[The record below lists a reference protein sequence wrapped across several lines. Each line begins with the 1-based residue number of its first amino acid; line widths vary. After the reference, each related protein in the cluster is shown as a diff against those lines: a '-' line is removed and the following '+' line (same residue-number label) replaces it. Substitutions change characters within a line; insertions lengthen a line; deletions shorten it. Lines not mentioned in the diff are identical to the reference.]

1 MHIASVLVDVVIVLW
16 FLAVMVAIVRVRRA
30 RATGLRSLTPQEQ
43 NRYQLSWER
52 IRTRF
57 VHAPKE
63 AAQEADTLVV
73 AMLRARGHEVRDD
86 RLPRRL
92 LDARKWHAREHSHGT
107 DALRQAMLHYSVV
120 FDHSLGRRQ
129 REKAAIRRREMA

>member
-1 MHIASVLVDVVIVLW
+1 MG
-16 FLAVMVAIVRVRRA
+16 IVRALRV
-30 RATGLRSLTPQEQ
+30 RATSLRPLSAQEQ

-63 AAQEADTLVV
+63 AAEEADTLVV

-86 RLPRRL
+86 RLPRPL

-107 DALRQAMLHYSVV
+107 EALRQAMLHYSVV
-120 FDHSLGRRQ
+120 FNHSLGRRQ
-129 REKAAIRRREMA
+129 REKTAIRRREMA